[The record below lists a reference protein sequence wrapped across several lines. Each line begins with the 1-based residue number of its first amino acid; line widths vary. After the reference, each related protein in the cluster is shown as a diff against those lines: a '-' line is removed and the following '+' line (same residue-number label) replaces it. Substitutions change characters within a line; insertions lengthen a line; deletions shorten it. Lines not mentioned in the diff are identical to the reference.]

1 MMSTGAFGGLLFFGV
16 MMMAIGGIAFGFS
29 GDMAYVGLAFF
40 GFVLLAGGIGYMVS
54 YQARAQVRT
63 YLGA

>member
-1 MMSTGAFGGLLFFGV
+1 MMSTG
-16 MMMAIGGIAFGFS
+16 AFGFS
-29 GDMAYVGLAFF
+29 GDMAYVGLALF

-54 YQARAQVRT
+54 YQARATVRT

>member
-1 MMSTGAFGGLLFFGV
+1 MFFGV

-29 GDMAYVGLAFF
+29 GDMAYVGLALF

-54 YQARAQVRT
+54 YQARAPVRT

>member
-1 MMSTGAFGGLLFFGV
+1 
-16 MMMAIGGIAFGFS
+16 
-29 GDMAYVGLAFF
+29 MAYVGLALF

-54 YQARAQVRT
+54 YQPRAPVRT